1 MFRGRPCLA
10 LEPLIWIVRRWWGM
24 IKQSWAA
31 LMTSGAAAKVIAEI
45 ITSRI
50 SCSFLQRGQLDG
62 VVCPK
67 SGLSE
72 SGEGEDTGHPL
83 VVLIGEASVSTKQ
96 RRRGYRTAQHPT
108 SKTDCIGV
116 CLWRENIY
124 RLKIKRWSREGGSVK
139 SKRRE
144 VEPQTDGGKRKERQ
158 TQWRL
163 ISWPADN
170 SSFSEPQL
178 WKRVGVSLWGAWARG
193 SAVHPIILWLQVS
206 CRCSKNNKNKN
217 KQLSI

>member
-24 IKQSWAA
+24 MKQSWAA

-67 SGLSE
+67 SGHSE

-144 VEPQTDGGKRKERQ
+144 VEPQTQR
-158 TQWRL
+158 RL

-178 WKRVGVSLWGAWARG
+178 W
-193 SAVHPIILWLQVS
+193 
-206 CRCSKNNKNKN
+206 
-217 KQLSI
+217 

>member
-1 MFRGRPCLA
+1 M
-10 LEPLIWIVRRWWGM
+10 
-24 IKQSWAA
+24 KQSWAA

-50 SCSFLQRGQLDG
+50 SCSFLQRGQLDW

-83 VVLIGEASVSTKQ
+83 VVLIEEASVSTKQ
-96 RRRGYRTAQHPT
+96 RRGHRTAQHPT

-144 VEPQTDGGKRKERQ
+144 VEPQTDGGKKKRETDTAKAYLLACRQ
-158 TQWRL
+158 QFFFRAAAL
-163 ISWPADN
+163 
-170 SSFSEPQL
+170 
-178 WKRVGVSLWGAWARG
+178 KKGGGVSLGCMSQRVSSSSHNSMIA
-193 SAVHPIILWLQVS
+193 SQLQML
-206 CRCSKNNKNKN
+206 KK
-217 KQLSI
+217 

>member
-24 IKQSWAA
+24 MKQSWAA

-72 SGEGEDTGHPL
+72 SGKGEDTGHPL
-83 VVLIGEASVSTKQ
+83 VVLIEEASVSTKQ
-96 RRRGYRTAQHPT
+96 RRRGHRTAQHPT

-124 RLKIKRWSREGGSVK
+124 TLKIKRWSREGGSVK

-144 VEPQTDGGKRKERQ
+144 VEPQTDGGKKKRETDTAKAYLLACRQ
-158 TQWRL
+158 QFFFRAAAL
-163 ISWPADN
+163 
-170 SSFSEPQL
+170 
-178 WKRVGVSLWGAWARG
+178 KKGGGVSLGCMSQRVSSSSHNSMIA
-193 SAVHPIILWLQVS
+193 SQLQML
-206 CRCSKNNKNKN
+206 KK
-217 KQLSI
+217 